1 MAVNITKIIPTTPHG
16 FPRCLS
22 QQRLSAEP
30 PETIWS
36 PWDECPT
43 THVWP
48 WGKLSLLTSQCRDI
62 QQELEPLFLALPFLV
77 SYDGRSERLPWVGKG
92 EQSHCHLAV
101 APRKGHCPQGQD
113 LLLPPSRPS
122 ELNPSCFL
130 VYPLASQGNIN
141 KFADIRTS
149 WPHLFS
155 CAKFSLSAMCP
166 GHACQRA
173 VASAGPSP
181 SLKGLHDS

>member
-1 MAVNITKIIPTTPHG
+1 MGFLAAFLSRDWVQSHQRPFGPRGMSVLRPMCGHG
-16 FPRCLS
+16 GSSHCWL
-22 QQRLSAEP
+22 LSAE
-30 PETIWS
+30 TFS
-36 PWDECPT
+36 RSS
-43 THVWP
+43 
-48 WGKLSLLTSQCRDI
+48 SLF
-62 QQELEPLFLALPFLV
+62 FLALPFLV

-92 EQSHCHLAV
+92 EQSHCHLAM
-101 APRKGHCPQGQD
+101 PPGKGHCPRGQD

-130 VYPLASQGNIN
+130 VYTLASQGNIN